1 MKLKFVP
8 RNVFYSEFSLSDD
21 ERSKAAAYITPDIYG
36 HEIAHSYYK
45 GCLLTRLFTE
55 ELGYY
60 FWPAVPLSRRA
71 RLGKAYEAIS
81 EYARLEAI
89 KEVYVDLPK
98 PHVSIVTKG
107 KPYASVIKD
116 EGDDDDFED
125 GEDRERGDPEER
137 YFVEIDTECTLAEYL
152 PEVMVDDVYLSEFA
166 IAYAADYERLV
177 RDKEVNR
184 YFGYSYLDDAEG
196 GSGTDFINMA
206 REQFDRGEA
215 MNFAATVLSGDE
227 NLLIGEGTLYGFD
240 GKRGASFSLRLLPE
254 WQGKGYGK
262 KILAALIS
270 LANGLGLSKLYA
282 EIDERNIPSIRLI
295 SAVGKSEKKKVSRVA
310 FTVNVKRALKK
321 LNIEQ

>member
-8 RNVFYSEFSLSDD
+8 RNDFYSEFALSDD
-21 ERSKAAAYITPDIYG
+21 ERSKAASYITPDIYG
-36 HEIAHSYYK
+36 HEIAHSYYE
-45 GCLLTRLFTE
+45 GCLLTRLFTDE
-55 ELGYY
+55 IGYY

-81 EYARLEAI
+81 DYARLEAI
-89 KEVYVDLPK
+89 KEVYVDLPRD
-98 PHVSIVTKG
+98 HVSMVTKG
-107 KPYASVIKD
+107 KPYATVTKD
-116 EGDDDDFED
+116 EDDDFRDDED
-125 GEDRERGDPEER
+125 EERGEPWER

-177 RDKEVNR
+177 RNKEVNR

-196 GSGTDFINMA
+196 ASGTDFINMA

-215 MNFAATVLSGDE
+215 MNFAATVLSGDK

-270 LANGLGLSKLYA
+270 LANGLGLFKLYA
-282 EIDERNIPSIRLI
+282 EIDQRNIPSIRLV
-295 SAVGKSEKKKVSRVA
+295 STVGKLEKKKDSRVR

-321 LNIEQ
+321 LNIKQ